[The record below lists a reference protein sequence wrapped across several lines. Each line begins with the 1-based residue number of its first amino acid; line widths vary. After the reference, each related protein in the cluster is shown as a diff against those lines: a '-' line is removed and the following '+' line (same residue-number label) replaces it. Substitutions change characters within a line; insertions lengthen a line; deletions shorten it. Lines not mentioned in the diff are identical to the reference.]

1 MNPDIDIDNLEITF
15 TAASGEPYLRYDE
28 ETEQPYFERLILTAE
43 AVDLERLNGG
53 ASILK
58 NHDPDKIVGTISRAW
73 VEDGKL
79 FVRAKFRKN
88 DPESVQIFKDVVDG
102 TMKNVSVGYF
112 PSVFVPVIENGI
124 EYRDVTRWTPF
135 EVSVAV
141 GVPADPTVGFYRS
154 MNFKGVKMN
163 EDENKNLDPAAD
175 EQDDEENASPEAE
188 TKENEEHEA
197 VPPVSDEAIRA
208 ALVRAF
214 GTMMPG
220 QKSFN
225 ILKKSEPVRYSLT
238 RAFQSLL
245 DPSIGKYERQVSD
258 RLMRAAGITP
268 SPRSG
273 IMLSFRDGNFSGAEG
288 SGKGL
293 IGTEHRGD
301 LFVRG
306 LLTRMGVK
314 DATVISGLTGNVD
327 IPAQT
332 GYSAIGSGAVGST
345 SAATSPTVG
354 SITLSPKKF
363 SASVTIGED
372 LLAQGNPDAIA
383 FVIDDL
389 SAQLARKIDLAILNG
404 DTNTGIKG
412 VAGTTGVQTVT
423 IDDLNS
429 ATWKDVLAM
438 YGKVADYEI
447 ADGDLSWV
455 MKGVTKTNFMGIS
468 KDAGSGRF
476 ICEEDK
482 INGFAANICGG
493 LTDEDFY
500 LGVWKNIVVGQ
511 WGGLQIKVDDISG
524 IKDGSVT
531 IVAKVLTDIAV
542 TNPMSFVKRVK

>member
-1 MNPDIDIDNLEITF
+1 MNPEADLKNLEITF
-15 TAASGEPYLRYDE
+15 TAASGEPYQRYDE
-28 ETEQPYFERLILTAE
+28 EKDEVYQERLIVTDE
-43 AVDLERLNGG
+43 AVNLERLNGG

-58 NHDPDKIVGTISRAW
+58 NHDPDKILGKILRAW
-73 VEDGKL
+73 CADGKL

-88 DPESVQIFKDVVDG
+88 DPESVQIFKDIVDG

-112 PSVFVPVIENGI
+112 PTVFVPVTENGI
-124 EYRDVTRWTPF
+124 VYRDVTQWTPF

-154 MNFKGVKMN
+154 IKFKGKKMN
-163 EDENKNLDPAAD
+163 EDEVKT
-175 EQDDEENASPEAE
+175 PEVDTE
-188 TKENEEHEA
+188 LEGKKDGA
-197 VPPVSDEAIRA
+197 VPPEEEKTEEAKKEATPEEIRA
-208 ALVRAF
+208 AAVAVLRAAF
-214 GTMMPG
+214 PN
-220 QKSFN
+220 QRSFN
-225 ILKKSEPVRYSLT
+225 IPAPKSANTGRYSLA

-245 DPSIGKYERQVSD
+245 DPAVGKYEREVSD
-258 RLMRAAGITP
+258 KLMRAAGLTP

-273 IMLSFRDGNFSGAEG
+273 IMLSFRDGNFTGADG

-293 IGTEHRGD
+293 IGTDHRGD

-306 LLTRMGVK
+306 LLPRMGVK
-314 DATVISGLTGNVD
+314 GATVISGLTGNVD
-327 IPAQT
+327 IPVQT
-332 GYSAIGSGAVGST
+332 GASAIGSGAVGST
-345 SAATSPTVG
+345 SAATAPTVG
-354 SITLSPKKF
+354 SVTLSPKKF

-404 DTNTGIKG
+404 DTATGIKG
-412 VAGTTGVQTVT
+412 VAGTTGVQSVT
-423 IDDLNS
+423 IADLTS
-429 ATWKDVLAM
+429 ATWKDILAM

-447 ADGDLSWV
+447 ADGDLAWV

-482 INGFAANICGG
+482 INGFSANVCGG
-493 LTDEDFY
+493 LTADDLY

-511 WGGLQIKVDDISG
+511 WGGLQIRVDDISG

-531 IVAKVLTDIAV
+531 IVAKLLTDIAV
-542 TNPMSFVKRVK
+542 TNPLSFVKRAE

>member
-1 MNPDIDIDNLEITF
+1 MNPEADLENLEITF
-15 TAASGEPYLRYDE
+15 TAASGEPYQRYDE
-28 ETEQPYFERLILTAE
+28 EKDEVYQERLIVTDE
-43 AVDLERLNGG
+43 AVNLERLNGG

-58 NHDPDKIVGTISRAW
+58 NHDPDKILGKILRAW
-73 VEDGKL
+73 CADGKL

-88 DPESVQIFKDVVDG
+88 DPESVQIFKDIVDG

-112 PSVFVPVIENGI
+112 PTVFVPVTENGI
-124 EYRDVTRWTPF
+124 LYRDVTQWTPF

-154 MNFKGVKMN
+154 INFKGKKMN
-163 EDENKNLDPAAD
+163 EDEVKTPEVDTEL
-175 EQDDEENASPEAE
+175 EEE
-188 TKENEEHEA
+188 KDGA
-197 VPPVSDEAIRA
+197 VPPEEEKTEEAKKEATPEEIRSAAVAVLRA
-208 ALVRAF
+208 AFPNQR
-214 GTMMPG
+214 
-220 QKSFN
+220 SFN
-225 ILKKSEPVRYSLT
+225 IPAPKSANPGRYSLA

-245 DPSIGKYERQVSD
+245 DPAVGKYEREVSD
-258 RLMRAAGITP
+258 KLMRAAGLTP

-273 IMLSFRDGNFSGAEG
+273 IMLSFRDGNFTGAEN

-293 IGTEHRGD
+293 IGTDHRGD

-306 LLTRMGVK
+306 LLPRMGVK
-314 DATVISGLTGNVD
+314 GATVISGLTGNVD
-327 IPAQT
+327 IPVQT
-332 GYSAIGSGAVGST
+332 GASAIGSGAIGST
-345 SAATSPTVG
+345 SDATAPTVG
-354 SITLSPKKF
+354 SVTLSPKKF

-389 SAQLARKIDLAILNG
+389 SAQLARKIDLAILAG
-404 DTNTGIKG
+404 DTATGIKG
-412 VAGTTGVQTVT
+412 VKGTSGVQTVT
-423 IDDLNS
+423 IADLAD
-429 ATWKDVLAM
+429 ATWKDILAM

-447 ADGDLSWV
+447 ADGDLAWV

-482 INGFAANICGG
+482 INGFSANVCGG
-493 LTDEDFY
+493 LTADDLY

-511 WGGLQIKVDDISG
+511 WGGLQIRVDDISG

-531 IVAKVLTDIAV
+531 IVAKLLTDIAV
-542 TNPMSFVKRVK
+542 TNPLSFVKRAE